1 MIKNRK
7 FSHNYPVYLG
17 FQKEILCNFFG
28 KICSTKRFTFS
39 DALDFVLTSEKV
51 EDFKQNCV
59 YFNVIYQ
66 RNVFNDLIS
75 LLEPW
80 KKT

>member
-1 MIKNRK
+1 MQYK
-7 FSHNYPVYLG
+7 
-17 FQKEILCNFFG
+17 
-28 KICSTKRFTFS
+28 KIHFS